1 MFIRDIY
8 ITATQNK
15 FSLLLQNETVA
26 VLRDGNSAI
35 YPLSKD
41 CTDSIRDPVWLDL
54 PPARAIGLG
63 VHSLKDV
70 AASQKNQ
77 VAIVV
82 LALEVR
88 KKKSIR

>member
-1 MFIRDIY
+1 MLNRVNFLS
-8 ITATQNK
+8 
-15 FSLLLQNETVA
+15 FFQNETVA

-88 KKKSIR
+88 KYFIQIKFITLL